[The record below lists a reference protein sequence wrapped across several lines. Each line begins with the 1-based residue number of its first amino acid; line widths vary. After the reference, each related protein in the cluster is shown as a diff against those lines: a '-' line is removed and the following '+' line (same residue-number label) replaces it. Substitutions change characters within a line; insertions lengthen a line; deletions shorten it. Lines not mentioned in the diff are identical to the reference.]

1 MESST
6 AGRTRA
12 VRIATNGEMIK
23 TPTTSSFMSRFAAA
37 DNNMDETNS
46 LLEKLQNVKEELQ
59 ITQESF
65 ISRERSYKIR
75 IDELENMLAQK
86 RKEKIGWMDT
96 DPKITA
102 LKKKQAQILSNV
114 ALVQD
119 RFSRIVLEQEQ
130 DLLKA
135 FQARLLDVQAELEM
149 QKSKKDDGAVAYIEL
164 SKAKEYDVEK
174 EKVKADLKERQNQA
188 LLQANNRLK
197 SQFVSREEDRNYLVM
212 QINMARNDNAR
223 LRNEYNE
230 HENDNKR
237 LKSQVCSGI
246 WWTYCSSVLYLIYT
260 IHLYTLLIYNTCIY
274 IYHFHIHLCYNNNYF
289 YLHIYIHS
297 LSLSHYCNP
306 SIQLSEQA
314 ERLAAI
320 AQSSGGLTFQ
330 LPGSRKN
337 LTSAQALQLKLDSE
351 ERWVLLS
358 LLYI

>member
-1 MESST
+1 MKAQSKIATGTKPMESST

-237 LKSQVCSGI
+237 LKSQVCSGV
-246 WWTYCSSVLYLIYT
+246 WWSFLYL
-260 IHLYTLLIYNTCIY
+260 
-274 IYHFHIHLCYNNNYF
+274 
-289 YLHIYIHS
+289 
-297 LSLSHYCNP
+297 
-306 SIQLSEQA
+306 
-314 ERLAAI
+314 
-320 AQSSGGLTFQ
+320 
-330 LPGSRKN
+330 
-337 LTSAQALQLKLDSE
+337 
-351 ERWVLLS
+351 
-358 LLYI
+358 